1 MGTKVGDRPQAAAE
15 QVLVPP
21 KVVTF
26 IQSDGSISVNSTW
39 VE

>member
-1 MGTKVGDRPQAAAE
+1 MGDGPQGAAE

-21 KVVTF
+21 KVAMF